1 MRRNWQ
7 MIAFWLEAILVGH
20 IAQRDDVAL
29 GIAVAVGAGL
39 DQDELFVLIDHLT
52 IAGLR
57 LGYDD
62 LLQVANV
69 LHSDAIRCLITERK
83 A

>member
-1 MRRNWQ
+1 
-7 MIAFWLEAILVGH
+7 MIALGLEAVLVGH
-20 IAQRDDVAL
+20 IAQGDDVAL
-29 GIAVAVGAGL
+29 GIAVAVATGL
-39 DQDELFVLIDHLT
+39 DQDELLVLIDYLAV
-52 IAGLR
+52 AGLR

-69 LHSDAIRCLITERK
+69 LHSDAIRCLVAAWR